1 MHPSGSAPLSYSLF
15 RTFEGAVHREPI
27 SSIQCPL
34 YIVLKVFYW
43 QIDTN
48 KPIPLEDNYVVW
60 RLQISSSVL
69 EDRRLLLVFYTAQE
83 QGTRTSKHTRYFQL
97 RKFPFCYSYLNNSL
111 PHSDTKLMWA
121 LKIEFRAFFQTVFP
135 ARSFFFNSSHL
146 KQFFSCAI
154 LRSVRFQTQPR
165 EAYESVLLWDRCH
178 GEPRCTLMGS
188 DGVLAALRWEAVS
201 KLCTSIFLSNFSFG
215 IECGIYGGP
224 LESKTS
230 TAQLASSF

>member
-1 MHPSGSAPLSYSLF
+1 MHPGGSCTLS

-111 PHSDTKLMWA
+111 PHSDTKLMSA
-121 LKIEFRAFFQTVFP
+121 LKIWISRILSNCISSPFVF
-135 ARSFFFNSSHL
+135 STSSHF
-146 KQFFSCAI
+146 KQILSCAI
-154 LRSVRFQTQPR
+154 YAQYAFRHSQEKPTNLCYFETDAMASQDAHWWGLV
-165 EAYESVLLWDRCH
+165 EY
-178 GEPRCTLMGS
+178 
-188 DGVLAALRWEAVS
+188 LATLRWEAVS
-201 KLCTSIFLSNFSFG
+201 KLCTSIFLSKFSFG
-215 IECGIYGGP
+215 IECGIYGGL
-224 LESKTS
+224 LETR
-230 TAQLASSF
+230 TFQHN